1 MIRVVGQMNKLD
13 NHDKKFGR
21 YETAE
26 NGIILY
32 LRVSLDPKK
41 RVNKKEWTVQ
51 SDSGGHPNSRV

>member
-1 MIRVVGQMNKLD
+1 MIKVVGQVSKLH

-21 YETAE
+21 YETAK
-26 NGIILY
+26 NSIILY
-32 LRVSLDPKK
+32 LRVSLDQKK